1 MRNTLLTAVVMLI
14 ATLQSWSQTSD
25 VIQYYIAYD
34 VSGSVGNTDVND
46 NLENSL
52 FRLLN
57 INKSDVTN
65 KKANYERAISFNL
78 YTYGAKLDK
87 KEYNAYQKDKSKIHL
102 EEIAKSTKRNK
113 NEMSS
118 DLKSALSAILET
130 IKSTKSRSSTGIFIF
145 TDGTFQEG
153 DLPIESSDNITSYKE
168 KVDKLLLELKMLVG
182 PDKVFIIQTSQGFA
196 RFEFANKITLPHNT
210 TDSIAVSADYLW
222 VDARRS
228 VSSPLYSE
236 ALERFIQQAN
246 ATIST
251 NRNLPLASEQEV
263 IITIQ
268 EIANTYK
275 RINNTEIKDYKNSD
289 SNSQQKA
296 NHQVTTI
303 GDRKKLT
310 PLTNIIELTTQKTLT
325 RQEIVSL
332 KEWLKVLKYDSDSK
346 SDETIDSLDLNREK
360 EQALQSLYQN
370 MVNRKSIGASE
381 NETVE
386 PIKLSLAYQKAPAT
400 AVSELVTQAKGWE
413 NFEQNLVL
421 GMADYLIKRSKM
433 ELTYTFIEHMEEYV
447 FKRDTNITLIL
458 PATSHF
464 IGKKDQSYDLLALKD
479 VVKKDVVDLPNN
491 ILRHADK
498 FVNNDNLYSFWV
510 YMQLYNSLMNQGSL
524 ENSFTNL
531 HNILNDTSKDS
542 PNYEIVQ
549 RIKNSATG
557 KAMIMS
563 INLIHYLNKNNFS
576 AIYSEFNNDK
586 DLEEMS
592 AMLFALSID
601 TDNLIQV
608 SNMST
613 IRKEVSKVYADYR
626 AVVVQL
632 ANLKKLINAA
642 PTADFDGYRK
652 YQKDMLMDI
661 LKQIASLLTSG
672 AEIVRFVKLT
682 TDKDTLTKTDQSI
695 NDNNRFL
702 LVNSLNNGIDAWFNL
717 KQENYTQA
725 MFNLVEGLLPTGQN
739 ESNSMRTLL
748 LASGEIA
755 SAKST
760 EEISNAIARH
770 TLPVASHK
778 IKKAEGT
785 TFMIGAYVGIS
796 GSYYIQKNA
805 VNREWGIPII
815 AAIGPEISRGKD
827 SKKSY
832 SLMVTL
838 LDLGNIIHYRFKGSD
853 GPSDDISLAR
863 IFSPGLLLSCS
874 PYKKIPLAFTFSTMM
889 NPVRTQLGVTL
900 DMPLFSFPKW
910 NKK

>member
-34 VSGSVGNTDVND
+34 VSGSVGNIDVND

-87 KEYNAYQKDKSKIHL
+87 KEYNAYQKDKSKLHL

-118 DLKSALSAILET
+118 DLKSALSAILDA
-130 IKSTKSRSSTGIFIF
+130 IKSNKATNSTGIFIF

-153 DLPIESSDNITSYKE
+153 DLPIENSDNITSYKE

-196 RFEFANKITLPHNT
+196 RFEFANKITLPNNT

-222 VDARRS
+222 VDARGS

-268 EIANTYK
+268 EIINTNK
-275 RINNTEIKDYKNSD
+275 RINNTKIKDYKNSD

-303 GDRKKLT
+303 GDLKKLT
-310 PLTNIIELTTQKTLT
+310 PLTNIIELTTKKTLT
-325 RQEIVSL
+325 RQQIDSL
-332 KEWLKVLKYDSDSK
+332 KEWLKVLKYDGDNK
-346 SDETIDSLDLNREK
+346 SNKSIDALPLNKEK
-360 EQALQSLYQN
+360 EQALHSLYQN
-370 MVNRKSIGASE
+370 MVNRKSIGVNE

-386 PIKLSLAYQKAPAT
+386 PVKLSLAYQKAPAT

-413 NFEQNLVL
+413 NFEQNLIL

-433 ELTYTFIEHMEEYV
+433 ELTYAFIEHMEEYV
-447 FKRDTNITLIL
+447 FSKDANITLIL

-531 HNILNDTSKDS
+531 HNILNYTSGDS
-542 PNYEIVQ
+542 PNNEIVR

-576 AIYSEFNNDK
+576 AIYNEFNSDK

-601 TDNLIQV
+601 TDNLIEV

-613 IRKEVSKVYADYR
+613 IKKEVSKVYADYR
-626 AVVVQL
+626 AVVIQL
-632 ANLKKLINAA
+632 ANLKKLINAT

-682 TDKDTLTKTDQSI
+682 TDKNTLKMDSSI
-695 NDNNRFL
+695 NDHNRFL

-739 ESNSMRTLL
+739 ESNTTRTLL
-748 LASGEIA
+748 LVSGEIA

-785 TFMIGAYVGIS
+785 TFMIGAYAGIS

-805 VNREWGIPII
+805 VNRKLGSPII
-815 AAIGPEISRGKD
+815 AAIGPEISHGKD

-838 LDLGNIIHYRFKGSD
+838 LDLGNIIHYRFEGSD

-863 IFSPGLLLSCS
+863 IFSPGVLGSLS
-874 PYKKIPLAFTFSTMM
+874 PWKKIPLAFTGSFMS
-889 NPVRTQLGVTL
+889 NPMRLQVGVTL
-900 DMPLFSFPKW
+900 DMPLISFPKW